1 MSDLSNFR
9 TGVSGPAVHCFAIT
23 PDNVNPLP
31 HIAKAIRA
39 NTAGNVVFRALDS
52 ANDVTMALAA
62 GETLPVVI
70 THVRATGNTATLHGF
85 A

>member
-9 TGVSGPAVHCFAIT
+9 TGLSAPAVHCFAIT
-23 PDNVNPLP
+23 PDNTAALP
-31 HIAKAIRA
+31 HMAKAIRA

-52 ANDVTMALAA
+52 AADVTMTLAA
-62 GETLPVVI
+62 GEVLPVVI
-70 THVRATGNTATLHGF
+70 THVRASGTTATLHGF